1 VEGVLSHQLKQ
12 FVIDGNKVVLSVS
25 NADTKV
31 DDAEFE
37 ENEVYA
43 IDIVT
48 STGEG
53 KVSDSVI
60 CICCSF
66 FSLFDHVFVE
76 YSWQPKLLDEKQT
89 TIYKRAVDKNY
100 HLKMKASRF
109 IFSEIS
115 QKFPI
120 MPFTARFVTAQ
131 RFLIFEVFYFCCV
144 LKHELMNCYR
154 ALEEK
159 RARLGLVECMNH
171 ELLQPYPVLHEKPG
185 RDIPP
190 ITTGHTIAS
199 Y

>member
-1 VEGVLSHQLKQ
+1 MLVLLVIHSLYFLQNKDVTEAIQKVAAAYDCKIVEGVLSHQLKQ

-53 KVSDSVI
+53 KVIIDVI
-60 CICCSF
+60 GMMIFRLPCFLTTMLNCNS
-66 FSLFDHVFVE
+66 
-76 YSWQPKLLDEKQT
+76 QPKLLDEKQT

-120 MPFTARFVTAQ
+120 MPFTAR
-131 RFLIFEVFYFCCV
+131 CV
-144 LKHELMNCYR
+144 NAH
-154 ALEEK
+154 
-159 RARLGLVECMNH
+159 
-171 ELLQPYPVLHEKPG
+171 
-185 RDIPP
+185 
-190 ITTGHTIAS
+190 
-199 Y
+199 